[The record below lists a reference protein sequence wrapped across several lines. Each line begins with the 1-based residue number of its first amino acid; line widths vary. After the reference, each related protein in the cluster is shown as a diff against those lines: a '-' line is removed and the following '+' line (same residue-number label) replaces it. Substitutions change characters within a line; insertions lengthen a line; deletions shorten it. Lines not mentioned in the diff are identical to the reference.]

1 MNEEKVSELLW
12 RSREMLYGITLKQ
25 RGSNDPA
32 LELVSEID
40 NYRQAQGWSMNGFGG
55 ESEHA
60 YSVWTQLQLFE
71 DRLRANKIHDPGCP
85 VLLRRDEMDR
95 TFLYVEEVDCT
106 CWLSKE
112 RKT

>member
-1 MNEEKVSELLW
+1 MNEERVSELLW
-12 RSREMLYGITLKQ
+12 RAREVANAHQ
-25 RGSNDPA
+25 PDEVEAAN
-32 LELVSEID
+32 LVKDID
-40 NYRQAQGWSMNGFGG
+40 QYRRAQGWSPHGFGG

-60 YSVWTQLQLFE
+60 YSVWTELQLFE

-85 VLLRRDEMDR
+85 VLARREEMDR